1 DEHSLASRDAVGLD
15 DLRPHAAVLEI
26 RLRRTRSIEPL
37 VRCARNAMPVEQ
49 LLREHF
55 RALEA
60 RTFRARSEHPNLL
73 RAQLVRQ
80 TVAQRILG
88 TDDDEI
94 DALAER
100 ELHEPSDV
108 FRVDGYVARD
118 FRGACVARCAQ
129 YFR

>member
-1 DEHSLASRDAVGLD
+1 MQRQPCRSY
-15 DLRPHAAVLEI
+15 LR
-26 RLRRTRSIEPL
+26 T
-37 VRCARNAMPVEQ
+37 
-49 LLREHF
+49 
-55 RALEA
+55 
-60 RTFRARSEHPNLL
+60 NLL

-94 DALAER
+94 DAFAER

-118 FRGACVARCAQ
+118 FRGAITRAIVQ
-129 YFR
+129 S